1 MVYYELVVKQR
12 GSYEIHFRDGYKGG
26 AADVIL
32 KKNSLGQ
39 TTLENTRAYWGQIR
53 SNY

>member
-12 GSYEIHFRDGYKGG
+12 GCYEIHFRDGYKGG

-32 KKNSLGQ
+32 KKTSLGQ
-39 TTLENTRAYWGQIR
+39 R
-53 SNY
+53 S